1 MPNRNLVI
9 AAYDV
14 ASRRRIKR
22 ALKHCTA
29 YASGGQKSVHECWVS
44 GAERSSLSHGLGKI
58 CGADADRWMIVD
70 LGVNPRVIAI
80 GRGRPAPRPHAVVFL
95 G

>member
-1 MPNRNLVI
+1 MPSRNLVL

-14 ASRRRIKR
+14 ASPRRIKR

-29 YASGGQKSVHECWVS
+29 FATGGQKSVHECWVT
-44 GAERSSLSHGLGKI
+44 GAERSALAKGLGKI
-58 CGADADRWMIVD
+58 CRADTDRWLIVD
-70 LGVNPRVIAI
+70 LGVNPRVIAL
-80 GRGRPAPRPHAVVFL
+80 GLGRPAPRPRAVVFL

>member
-1 MPNRNLVI
+1 MPSRNLVI

-29 YASGGQKSVHECWVS
+29 YASGGQKSVHECWVTS
-44 GAERSSLSHGLGKI
+44 AEKSALARGLGKI
-58 CGADADRWMIVD
+58 CGADADRWLIVD
-70 LGVNPRVIAI
+70 LGAKPRVLAL
-80 GRGRPAPRPHAVVFL
+80 GRGHPAPRPRAVVFL